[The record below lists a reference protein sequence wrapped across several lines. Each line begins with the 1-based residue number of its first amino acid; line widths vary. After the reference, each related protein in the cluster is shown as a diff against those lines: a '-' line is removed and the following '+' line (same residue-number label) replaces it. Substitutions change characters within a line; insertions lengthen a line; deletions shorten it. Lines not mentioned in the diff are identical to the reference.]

1 MSLQDCKEARK
12 RKYTFPQA
20 DAIVSRLSRSRVT
33 LSPALSLK
41 KLGAVGGYLQSTVSC
56 CQTLNC

>member
-1 MSLQDCKEARK
+1 MSLQDCKKARK

-20 DAIVSRLSRSRVT
+20 DAIVSRPSRSRVT

-41 KLGAVGGYLQSTVSC
+41 KLGGQSTVSC

>member
-1 MSLQDCKEARK
+1 MSLQDCKKARK

-20 DAIVSRLSRSRVT
+20 DAVVSRLSRSRVT

-41 KLGAVGGYLQSTVSC
+41 KLGGYSQSTVSC